1 MAFPG
6 VLTRGEIA
14 TGLLIRSIKVNG
26 NYLLVSSCSINIEQE
41 IETKVDYIQGG
52 PGSAI
57 SDIKEKK
64 ITGNLK
70 FPLRV
75 DSTGAIELATR
86 EILTHAE
93 NPVTAL
99 TIDTNHV
106 LVHALDGIVDGSDES
121 FIDLTAEYGGT
132 DDNFLLSIDTAVV
145 KSLTITAEEGGEV
158 NVSVD
163 IEGMI
168 DIRNTSDY
176 AVPDTTDIMGRAL
189 SWADCDVFRSESA
202 MRNASSIEI
211 TITNTI
217 ETPVFL
223 LPGNTAFQYRSD
235 QIQFIGVKSI
245 KWAGRFTEVLRKGVD
260 LNTHIHGGWMV
271 NEDLTMK
278 FGPITALFHVPLFNI
293 AELPLS
299 SKAFIRTTKFTGI
312 INPTAPLSA
321 AGLFTF
327 N

>member
-26 NYLLVSSCSINIEQE
+26 NYLLLSSCSINIAQE

-64 ITGNLK
+64 ITGNIK

-75 DSTGAIELATR
+75 DSTGAIELAASVL
-86 EILTHAE
+86 LTHAE
-93 NPVTAL
+93 NPITAL

-132 DDNFLLSIDTAVV
+132 DDNFLLSIDKAVV
-145 KSLTITAEEGGEV
+145 KSLTISAEEGGEV

-168 DIRNTSDY
+168 DY

>member
-26 NYLLVSSCSINIEQE
+26 IYLLLSSCSINVSQD
-41 IETKVDYIQGG
+41 IETSVNYIQGG

-64 ITGNLK
+64 ITGNIK

-75 DSTGAIELATR
+75 DSNGDIELATR
-86 EILTHAE
+86 ALLEHAE

-106 LVHALDGIVDGSDES
+106 LMHAVDGPINAGDETY
-121 FIDLTAEYGGT
+121 IDLTAEYGGT
-132 DDNFLLSIDTAVV
+132 DDNFLLSIDTAVI
-145 KSLTITAEEGGEV
+145 KSLNLSAEEGGGV

-163 IEGMI
+163 FEGMI
-168 DIRNTSDY
+168 DLRSTSDY

-189 SWADCDVFRSESA
+189 TWADCDVYRSESS

-211 TITNTI
+211 NISNDI

-223 LPGNTAFQYRSD
+223 LPGDTLFQYRSD
-235 QIQFIGVKSI
+235 QIQFIGIKSI
-245 KWAGRFTEVLRKGVD
+245 KWTGKFTEVLRKGVD
-260 LNTHIHGGWMV
+260 LNTHIHGGWMQ
-271 NEDLTMK
+271 NEDLTLK
-278 FGPITALFHVPLFNI
+278 FGPITALFSVPLFKI

-299 SKAFIRTTKFTGI
+299 SRSLIRTTQFTGI
-312 INPTAPLSA
+312 IKPKAPLTA

-327 N
+327 S

>member
-26 NYLLVSSCSINIEQE
+26 HYLLLSNSSINIQQE
-41 IETKVDYIQGG
+41 IDTKVDFLQGG

-64 ITGNLK
+64 ITGNLR

-75 DSTGAIELATR
+75 DSNGDIELATR
-86 EILTHAE
+86 AILTHAE

-106 LVHALDGIVDGSDES
+106 LMHALDGIVTGPDES
-121 FIDLTAEYGGT
+121 YIDLTAEYGGT

-145 KSLTITAEEGGEV
+145 KSLTITADEGGEV
-158 NVSVD
+158 NISVE

-176 AVPDTTDIMGRAL
+176 AVPDTTDVMGRAL
-189 SWADCDVFRSESA
+189 SWADCDVYRSESA
-202 MRNASSIEI
+202 MRNASSIEL

-223 LPGNTAFQYRSD
+223 LPGNTEFQYRSD

-245 KWAGRFTEVLRKGVD
+245 KWSGKFTEVLRKGID

-278 FGPITALFHVPLFNI
+278 FGPVTALFNVPLFNI
-293 AELPLS
+293 AELPLT
-299 SKAFIRTTKFTGI
+299 SKALIRTTKFSGI
-312 INPTAPLSA
+312 IKPQAPLSA

-327 N
+327 S